1 MYYINT
7 HFDMLTLFYPVN
19 CEYNIALTMSRNE
32 SLLQQYQREGR
43 IQSFQYLSTP
53 LHPTDNGD
61 THQVV
66 ITVTL
71 YENTTFECTGK
82 GPSEQ
87 SAKLKAEEKLIQVIQ
102 TRETS
107 AGERSLGNGTSDS
120 KLQPPYSYTYS
131 LQQIVI

>member
-1 MYYINT
+1 
-7 HFDMLTLFYPVN
+7 MLTLFNPIN
-19 CEYNIALTMSRNE
+19 CEYNIVLTVGRNE
-32 SLLQQYQREGR
+32 SLLQQYQREGK

-61 THQVV
+61 THMVV

-102 TRETS
+102 TREKST
-107 AGERSLGNGTSDS
+107 GKQSLGNGTSDS
-120 KLQPPYSYTYS
+120 KLQPP
-131 LQQIVI
+131 